1 MSMTPTEDESVVRKL
16 LGDPKR
22 WLETAAA
29 RDAAQVRASIDQ
41 SRALRAQNILTYLT
55 ADRSGWPAEV
65 DAMMRE
71 ELGID
76 DLPPLTPPPAQLAPA
91 TYEQAPVR

>member
-1 MSMTPTEDESVVRKL
+1 MSMTPSEDEQIVRTL
-16 LGDPKR
+16 LGNTDR
-22 WLETAAA
+22 WRQQEAVRT
-29 RDAAQVRASIDQ
+29 AAQVRASIDQ

-65 DAMMRE
+65 DAMLRT

-76 DLPPLTPPPAQLAPA
+76 DLPPVTAADSA
-91 TYEQAPVR
+91 AEVHS